1 MSVLSKSKRDKIY
14 SKTSY
19 RCSCCGSYQ
28 KLTVDHFIPKW
39 TRIVRYD
46 IDNLIPMCEDCQEKK
61 GCNFI
66 ALNELRFLSQ
76 IQKHKLM
83 QYYQTKAKYLKKYVS
98 QFGEFRT
105 DGLLDV
111 DRAKMI
117 LRSYDVYVEYNIT
130 ERK

>member
-1 MSVLSKSKRDKIY
+1 MLLLWKLSEIIAK
-14 SKTSY
+14 
-19 RCSCCGSYQ
+19 C
-28 KLTVDHFIPKW
+28 
-39 TRIVRYD
+39 TRIVGYD

-117 LRSYDVYVEYNIT
+117 LRSYDVYVEYDIT